1 MILRIVES
9 SLRRRALVL
18 LGTLILLALGV
29 WSALRLPID
38 SVPDITNP
46 QVLVNT
52 GVPALAPEE
61 IEALVTRPIEAEMA
75 GLPGMIELRSLS

>member
-29 WSALRLPID
+29 WSALRLPI
-38 SVPDITNP
+38 T
-46 QVLVNT
+46 T
-52 GVPALAPEE
+52 GL
-61 IEALVTRPIEAEMA
+61 R
-75 GLPGMIELRSLS
+75 EL